1 MEAAFSSSFEKDN
14 KLGRPIFVP
23 KRLHIASIEIK
34 GRDVWLEQKI
44 MNRWLVVV
52 GAIIIQLS
60 LGAIYAWSAFT
71 APLQGTAVNPSEY
84 HFTKTETQAIFS
96 AGLATFAIVMIIAGR
111 LQQKIAPRIVAL
123 GGLLL
128 GTGYIAAGFT
138 GASFFGKLFTIGI
151 VGGAGIGFAYVVPIA
166 VGVKWFPDKK
176 GLLSG
181 LAVAGFG
188 FGSLIWIM
196 LASPPAI
203 LGIQGLIQTRGGA
216 YTVANVDWVFVIF
229 GLIFLV
235 MIVAGSLVMIN
246 PPAGYKPAGWVP
258 PEPKDKGRASSGRD
272 FASGEMLRTW
282 QFYVAWS
289 MYVFGALA
297 GLMVIGNVQNFARD
311 LTYGFQG
318 HGFSAKQAGDI
329 AVIGAAICL
338 PILNG
343 TGRIIWGTSSDKI
356 GTRKALL
363 LMFLFQGTMTA
374 VFFFTTV
381 NEYLFYAVAALIGF
395 NFGGTLALF
404 PPFTVDLFGSKNL
417 GANYGLMFTAYG
429 VGGIVGPLLAGMVQ
443 DYGLSFLYAFIP
455 ASLLCF
461 VAAVLAF
468 LVRAPK
474 GQ

>member
-1 MEAAFSSSFEKDN
+1 
-14 KLGRPIFVP
+14 
-23 KRLHIASIEIK
+23 
-34 GRDVWLEQKI
+34 
-44 MNRWLVVV
+44 MNRWIVVA
-52 GAIIIQLS
+52 GAILIQLS

-71 APLQGTAVNPSEY
+71 APLQGTAANPSQY
-84 HFTKTETQAIFS
+84 NFTKTETQAIFS
-96 AGLATFAIVMIIAGR
+96 AGLATFAVVMIIAGR

-123 GGLLL
+123 GGILL
-128 GTGYIAAGFT
+128 GAGYIAAGFT
-138 GASFFGKLFTIGI
+138 GASFVGKLLTIGI

-188 FGSLIWIM
+188 FGAFIWIM
-196 LASPPAI
+196 LASPPAV
-203 LGIQGLIQTRGGA
+203 LGIQGMIQTKNGIYA
-216 YTVANVDWVFVIF
+216 VANIDWVFIVYGI
-229 GLIFLV
+229 IFLAL
-235 MIVAGSLVMIN
+235 IVAGSLVMVN

-258 PEPKDKGRASSGRD
+258 PEPKGKKDRGSSGRD
-272 FASGEMLRTW
+272 FTSGEMLRSW

-289 MYVFGALA
+289 MFMSGALA
-297 GLMVIGNVQNFARD
+297 GLMVIGNVQNFAKD
-311 LTYGFQG
+311 LNYGFQG
-318 HGFSAKQAGDI
+318 HGFSVRQAGDF

-343 TGRIIWGTSSDKI
+343 IGRIAWGTASDRI
-356 GTRKALL
+356 GSRRALL

-381 NEYLFYAVAALIGF
+381 NDYLFYTVAALIGF

-404 PPFTVDLFGSKNL
+404 PPITADFFGSKNL

-429 VGGIVGPLLAGMVQ
+429 VGGIVGPILAGMVQ

-461 VAAVLAF
+461 VAAVLTF
-468 LVRAPK
+468 LVEAPK
-474 GQ
+474 A

>member
-1 MEAAFSSSFEKDN
+1 
-14 KLGRPIFVP
+14 
-23 KRLHIASIEIK
+23 
-34 GRDVWLEQKI
+34 
-44 MNRWLVVV
+44 
-52 GAIIIQLS
+52 
-60 LGAIYAWSAFT
+60 
-71 APLQGTAVNPSEY
+71 VNPSEY
-84 HFTKTETQAIFS
+84 NFTKTETQAIFS

-128 GTGYIAAGFT
+128 GAGYIAAGFT
-138 GASFFGKLFTIGI
+138 GASFLGKLVTIGI
-151 VGGAGIGFAYVVPIA
+151 IGGAGIGFAYVVPIA

-203 LGIQGLIQTRGGA
+203 LGVQGLIQTRGGT
-216 YTVANVDWVFVIF
+216 YTVANIDWVFMIY
-229 GLIFLV
+229 GMIFLV
-235 MIVAGSLVMIN
+235 MIVAGSSAMVN

-258 PEPKDKGRASSGRD
+258 QEPKDKGQVSRKDFVSGD
-272 FASGEMLRTW
+272 MLRTW

-289 MYVFGALA
+289 MFMFGALA
-297 GLMVIGNVQNFARD
+297 GLMVIGNVQNFAKD
-311 LTYGFQG
+311 MIYGFQG
-318 HGFSAKQAGDI
+318 HGFSVKQATDI

-356 GTRKALL
+356 GSRRALL

-381 NEYLFYAVAALIGF
+381 NEYLFYVVAALIGF

-404 PPFTVDLFGSKNL
+404 PPFTADLFGSKNL

-429 VGGIVGPLLAGMVQ
+429 VGGIVGPILAGTVQ

-461 VAAVLAF
+461 MAAILAF
-468 LVRAPK
+468 FVKAPK
-474 GQ
+474 AQ

>member
-1 MEAAFSSSFEKDN
+1 M
-14 KLGRPIFVP
+14 
-23 KRLHIASIEIK
+23 
-34 GRDVWLEQKI
+34 
-44 MNRWLVVV
+44 
-52 GAIIIQLS
+52 IQLS

-71 APLQGTAVNPSEY
+71 TPLQGTATNPSQY
-84 HFTKTETQAIFS
+84 NFTKTETQAIFS
-96 AGLATFAIVMIIAGR
+96 AGLATFAVVMIVAGR

-123 GGLLL
+123 CGMLL
-128 GTGYIAAGFT
+128 GIGYVSAGFT
-138 GASFFGKLFTIGI
+138 GASFIGKLLTIGM

-188 FGSLIWIM
+188 FGAFIWIM

-203 LGIQGLIQTRGGA
+203 LGTKGMIQTQNGV
-216 YTVANVDWVFVIF
+216 YTVAGTDWVFTVYGIV
-229 GLIFLV
+229 FLAL
-235 MIVAGSLVMIN
+235 IVAGSLVMVN
-246 PPAGYKPAGWVP
+246 PPTGYKPAGWVP
-258 PEPKDKGRASSGRD
+258 PEPTAKKDRESSGRD
-272 FASGEMLRTW
+272 FTSGEMLRSW

-289 MYVFGALA
+289 MFMSGALA
-297 GLMVIGNVQNFARD
+297 GLMVIGNVQNFAKD
-311 LTYGFQG
+311 LSYGFQG
-318 HGFSAKQAGDI
+318 HGFSAGQAGDF

-343 TGRIIWGTSSDKI
+343 IGRIAWGTASDRI
-356 GTRKALL
+356 GSRRALL

-374 VFFFTTV
+374 AFFFTTV
-381 NEYLFYAVAALIGF
+381 NSYLFYAVAALIGF

-404 PPFTVDLFGSKNL
+404 PPITADFFGSKNL

-429 VGGIVGPLLAGMVQ
+429 VGGIAGPILAGMVQ

-461 VAAVLAF
+461 AAAVLTF

-474 GQ
+474 A

>member
-1 MEAAFSSSFEKDN
+1 
-14 KLGRPIFVP
+14 
-23 KRLHIASIEIK
+23 
-34 GRDVWLEQKI
+34 
-44 MNRWLVVV
+44 MNRWIVVA
-52 GAIIIQLS
+52 GAILIQLS

-71 APLQGTAVNPSEY
+71 APLQGTAANPSQY
-84 HFTKTETQAIFS
+84 NFTKTETQAIFS
-96 AGLATFAIVMIIAGR
+96 AGLATFAVVMIIAGR

-123 GGLLL
+123 GGILL
-128 GTGYIAAGFT
+128 GAGYIAAGFT
-138 GASFFGKLFTIGI
+138 GASFVGKLLTIGI

-188 FGSLIWIM
+188 FGAFIWIM
-196 LASPPAI
+196 LASPPAV
-203 LGIQGLIQTRGGA
+203 LGIQGMIQTKNGIYA
-216 YTVANVDWVFVIF
+216 VANIDWVFIVYGI
-229 GLIFLV
+229 IFLAL
-235 MIVAGSLVMIN
+235 IVAGSLVMVN

-258 PEPKDKGRASSGRD
+258 PEPKGKKDLGSSGRD
-272 FASGEMLRTW
+272 FTSGEMLRSW

-289 MYVFGALA
+289 MFMSGALA
-297 GLMVIGNVQNFARD
+297 GLMVIGNVQNFAKD
-311 LTYGFQG
+311 LNYGFQG
-318 HGFSAKQAGDI
+318 HGFSVRQAGDF

-343 TGRIIWGTSSDKI
+343 IGRIAWGTASDRI
-356 GTRKALL
+356 GSRRALL

-374 VFFFTTV
+374 MFFFTTV
-381 NEYLFYAVAALIGF
+381 NDYLFYTVAALIGF

-404 PPFTVDLFGSKNL
+404 PPITADFFGSKNL

-429 VGGIVGPLLAGMVQ
+429 VGGIVGPILAGMVQ

-461 VAAVLAF
+461 VAAVLTF

-474 GQ
+474 A

>member
-1 MEAAFSSSFEKDN
+1 M
-14 KLGRPIFVP
+14 
-23 KRLHIASIEIK
+23 
-34 GRDVWLEQKI
+34 
-44 MNRWLVVV
+44 
-52 GAIIIQLS
+52 IQLS

-71 APLQGTAVNPSEY
+71 TPLQGTPANPSEY
-84 HFTKTETQAIFS
+84 HFTRTETQAIFS

-128 GTGYIAAGFT
+128 GAGYIAAGFT
-138 GASFFGKLFTIGI
+138 GASFLGKLLTIGI
-151 VGGAGIGFAYVVPIA
+151 IGGAGIGFAYVVPIA

-196 LASPPAI
+196 LASPPAV
-203 LGIQGLIQTRGGA
+203 LGVQGLIQTRGGT
-216 YTVANVDWVFVIF
+216 YTVANVDWVFMMF
-229 GLIFLV
+229 GIIFLV
-235 MIVAGSLVMIN
+235 MIVAGSLVMVN

-258 PEPKDKGRASSGRD
+258 PEPKDKGRAGSGGD

-282 QFYVAWS
+282 QFYVAWG
-289 MYVFGALA
+289 MFMFGALA
-297 GLMVIGNVQNFARD
+297 GLMVIGNVQNFAKD
-311 LTYGFQG
+311 LIYGFQG
-318 HGFSAKQAGDI
+318 HGFSARQATDI

-343 TGRIIWGTSSDKI
+343 TGRIVWGTTSDKI
-356 GTRKALL
+356 GSRRALL

-404 PPFTVDLFGSKNL
+404 PPFTADFFGSKNL

-429 VGGIVGPLLAGMVQ
+429 VGGIVGPILAGMVQ

-461 VAAVLAF
+461 VASVLTF

-474 GQ
+474 AQ

>member
-1 MEAAFSSSFEKDN
+1 
-14 KLGRPIFVP
+14 
-23 KRLHIASIEIK
+23 
-34 GRDVWLEQKI
+34 
-44 MNRWLVVV
+44 MNRWIVVA
-52 GAIIIQLS
+52 GAILIQLS

-71 APLQGTAVNPSEY
+71 APLQGTAANPSQY
-84 HFTKTETQAIFS
+84 NFTKTETQAIFS
-96 AGLATFAIVMIIAGR
+96 AGLATFAVVMIIAGR

-123 GGLLL
+123 GGILL
-128 GTGYIAAGFT
+128 GAGYIAAGFT
-138 GASFFGKLFTIGI
+138 GASFVGKLLTIGI

-188 FGSLIWIM
+188 FGAFIWIM
-196 LASPPAI
+196 LASPPAV
-203 LGIQGLIQTRGGA
+203 LGIQGMIQTKNGIYA
-216 YTVANVDWVFVIF
+216 VANIDWVFIVYGI
-229 GLIFLV
+229 IFLAL
-235 MIVAGSLVMIN
+235 IVAGSLVMVN

-258 PEPKDKGRASSGRD
+258 PEPKGKKDLGSSGRD
-272 FASGEMLRTW
+272 FTSGEMLRSW
-282 QFYVAWS
+282 QFYVAWTMFMS
-289 MYVFGALA
+289 GALA
-297 GLMVIGNVQNFARD
+297 GLMVIGNVQNFAKD
-311 LTYGFQG
+311 LNYGFQG
-318 HGFSAKQAGDI
+318 HGFSVRQAGDF

-343 TGRIIWGTSSDKI
+343 IGRIAWGTASDRI
-356 GTRKALL
+356 GSRRALL

-381 NEYLFYAVAALIGF
+381 NDYLFYTVAALIGF

-404 PPFTVDLFGSKNL
+404 PPITADFFGSKNL

-429 VGGIVGPLLAGMVQ
+429 VGGIVGPILAGMVQ

-468 LVRAPK
+468 LVEAPK
-474 GQ
+474 A